1 MSTPEAVQSAPA
13 PDATAVD
20 PFGRSPLAQAVL
32 ALPALLYRGAIRLRN
47 GLYDRGLLPSTR
59 LAWPVVSIG
68 NLTVGGSGKTP
79 VTSSLA
85 GALLARGFAVG
96 IVSRGYGRAGR
107 DPVLVSSGERL
118 LAGPDAAG
126 DEPVL
131 LALAHPRAVV
141 AVAADRRAAFGL
153 LPDRPVPRVVL
164 LDDAFQHRAV
174 ARDLD
179 LLLVDGEA
187 PFGNG
192 RILPFGPL
200 REPISGMR
208 RADALVVTRGD
219 GAIPPAL
226 RAALERHHPNAPIF
240 HARIVPSRLVRT
252 DGPPLPLEA
261 LRGGAVFALSGIARP
276 DRFEADLG
284 RLGARLVGVRR
295 FPDHHRFSP
304 MERSAIQRD
313 ALASGAGMIVT
324 TEKDLVRLAAA
335 ITAPDSPAVALT
347 GPPLVALAIEARFP
361 QEADLARFVEERLG
375 RSPAAPGRSSPIAP
389 GRPAGA

>member
-1 MSTPEAVQSAPA
+1 MSPSEAVRP
-13 PDATAVD
+13 D
-20 PFGRSPLAQAVL
+20 PFRRSPLADAAL

-47 GLYDRGLLPSTR
+47 GLYDRGLLPSAS

-68 NLTVGGSGKTP
+68 NLTVGGTGKTP

-85 GALLARGFAVG
+85 GALLGRGFAVG

-107 DPVLVSSGERL
+107 APVLVSDGARL
-118 LAGPDAAG
+118 LAGPEAAG

-131 LALAHPRAVV
+131 LAQAHPRAVV
-141 AVAADRRAAFGL
+141 AVAADRRVAFGL
-153 LPDRPVPRVVL
+153 LPERPIPRVVL
-164 LDDAFQHRAV
+164 LDDAFQHRAT
-174 ARDLD
+174 ARDVD

-219 GAIPPAL
+219 GACPPAL

-240 HARIVPSRLVRT
+240 HARIVPSRLVRP
-252 DGPPLPLEA
+252 DEPSLPLEA
-261 LRGGAVFALSGIARP
+261 LRGQAVFALSGIARP

-284 RLGARLVGVRR
+284 RLGARVVGTRR
-295 FPDHHRFSP
+295 FPDHHRFSA
-304 MERSAIQRD
+304 MERRTIERD
-313 ALASGAGMIVT
+313 ALASGAAMIVT
-324 TEKDLVRLAAA
+324 TEKDLVRLLAAF
-335 ITAPDSPAVALT
+335 TAPDAPAVALT
-347 GPPLVALAIEARFP
+347 GRPLVALAIEASFP
-361 QEADLARFVEERLG
+361 READLARFVEERLR
-375 RSPAAPGRSSPIAP
+375 RSPAATRQ
-389 GRPAGA
+389 PAHA

>member
-1 MSTPEAVQSAPA
+1 VSPHEAAEPWPT
-13 PDATAVD
+13 PDATAGD
-20 PFGRSPLAQAVL
+20 PFRRSPLAHAAL
-32 ALPALLYRGAIRLRN
+32 ALPALLYRGAVRLRN
-47 GLYDRGLLPSTR
+47 GLYDRGVLTPAT

-85 GALLARGFAVG
+85 GALLGRGFAVG
-96 IVSRGYGRAGR
+96 IVSRGYGRTGKT
-107 DPVLVSSGERL
+107 PVLVSDGARL
-118 LAGPDAAG
+118 LAGPAAAG

-131 LALAHPRAVV
+131 LAQAHPGAVV
-141 AVAADRRAAFGL
+141 AVAADRRVAFGL
-153 LPDRPVPRVVL
+153 LPEKPVPRVVL

-240 HARIVPSRLVRT
+240 HARIVPSRLVRP
-252 DGPPLPLEA
+252 DEPPLPLEA
-261 LRGGAVFALSGIARP
+261 LRGAAVFALSGIARP

-284 RLGARLVGVRR
+284 RLGARLVGARR
-295 FPDHHRFSP
+295 FPDHHRFSAT
-304 MERSAIQRD
+304 EFVAIQRD
-313 ALASGAGMIVT
+313 ALASGAAMIVT
-324 TEKDLVRLAAA
+324 TEKDLVRLVAATSDA
-335 ITAPDSPAVALT
+335 DSPSVAWT

-361 QEADLARFVEERLG
+361 PEADLARFVEERLRRPRSAPG
-375 RSPAAPGRSSPIAP
+375 HSPAAPR
-389 GRPAGA
+389 RPANA

>member
-1 MSTPEAVQSAPA
+1 VSTSEAVQP
-13 PDATAVD
+13 D
-20 PFGRSPLAQAVL
+20 PFGRSPLAQAAL

-47 GLYDRGLLPSTR
+47 RLYDRGLLPAAR

-68 NLTVGGSGKTP
+68 NLTVGGVGKTP
-79 VTSSLA
+79 VTSALA
-85 GALLARGFAVG
+85 GALLDRGFAVG

-107 DPVLVSSGERL
+107 APVLVSDGARL
-118 LAGPDAAG
+118 LAGPEAAG

-131 LALAHPRAVV
+131 LAQAHPRAVV
-141 AVAADRRAAFGL
+141 AVAADRRRAFGL
-153 LPDRPVPRVVL
+153 LPERPAPRVVL

-192 RILPFGPL
+192 RIVPFGPL

-219 GAIPPAL
+219 GACPPAL

-240 HARIVPSRLVRT
+240 HARIVPSRLVRP
-252 DGPPLPLEA
+252 DEPSLPLEA
-261 LRGGAVFALSGIARP
+261 LRGQAVFALSGIARP

-284 RLGARLVGVRR
+284 RLGARVVGTRR
-295 FPDHHRFSP
+295 FPDHHRFSA
-304 MERSAIQRD
+304 MERLAIDRD
-313 ALASGAGMIVT
+313 ALASGAAMIVT
-324 TEKDLVRLAAA
+324 TEKDLVRLSAA
-335 ITAPDSPAVALT
+335 ITAPDAPAVVLT
-347 GPPLVALAIEARFP
+347 GPPLVALAIQADFP
-361 QEADLARFVEERLG
+361 HEADLARFVEERLR
-375 RSPAAPGRSSPIAP
+375 RSPAATR
-389 GRPAGA
+389 RPAHA

>member
-1 MSTPEAVQSAPA
+1 MSAHEAVEAAPA
-13 PDATAVD
+13 PDAAAGD
-20 PFGRSPLAQAVL
+20 PFRRSALAQAAL

-47 GLYDRGLLPSTR
+47 GLYDRGLLSSAG

-96 IVSRGYGRAGR
+96 IVSRGYGRTSQ
-107 DPVLVSSGERL
+107 DPVLVSDGARL
-118 LAGPDAAG
+118 LAGPEAAG

-131 LALAHPRAVV
+131 LAQAHPKALV
-141 AVAADRRAAFGL
+141 AVAARRRVAFGL
-153 LPDRPVPRVVL
+153 LPERPVPRVVL

-179 LLLVDGEA
+179 LLLVDGES

-240 HARIVPSRLVRT
+240 HARIVPSRLVR
-252 DGPPLPLEA
+252 DAGPPLPLEA
-261 LRGGAVFALSGIARP
+261 LRGQAVFAVSGIARP

-284 RLGARLVGVRR
+284 RLGTRLAGARR
-295 FPDHHRFSP
+295 FADHHRFSA
-304 MERSAIQRD
+304 MERAAIQRE
-313 ALASGAGMIVT
+313 ALASGATMIVT
-324 TEKDLVRLAAA
+324 TEKDLVRLSAA
-335 ITAPDSPAVALT
+335 ITAPDAPAVSLA

-361 QEADLARFVEERLG
+361 QEADLVRFVEERLQRLAAASG
-375 RSPAAPGRSSPIAP
+375 RSAAAPS
-389 GRPAGA
+389 RPASA

>member
-1 MSTPEAVQSAPA
+1 MSAPGVAEPASA
-13 PDATAVD
+13 PDPGVARD
-20 PFGRSPLAQAVL
+20 PFRRSPLAQAVL
-32 ALPALLYRGAIRLRN
+32 ALPAFLYRGAVRLRN
-47 GLYDRGLLPSTR
+47 GLYDGGLLKPAGLS
-59 LAWPVVSIG
+59 WPVVSIG

-85 GALLARGFAVG
+85 GTLLARGFAVG
-96 IVSRGYGRAGR
+96 IVSRGYGRDGR
-107 DPVLVSSGERL
+107 APVLVSDGRRL

-131 LALAHPRAVV
+131 LARAHPGAVV
-141 AVAADRRAAFGL
+141 AVAADRRVAFGL
-153 LPDRPVPRVVL
+153 LPARPAPRVVL

-219 GAIPPAL
+219 GACPPAL

-240 HARIVPSRLVRT
+240 HARIVPSRLVRPE
-252 DGPPLPLEA
+252 GPPLPLEA
-261 LRGGAVFALSGIARP
+261 LRGRAVFALSGIARP
-276 DRFEADLG
+276 DRFEADLAG
-284 RLGARLVGVRR
+284 LGARLVGARR
-295 FPDHHRFSP
+295 FPDHHRFSATD
-304 MERSAIQRD
+304 RQAIPRD
-313 ALASGAGMIVT
+313 ALAARAEMIVT
-324 TEKDLVRLAAA
+324 TEKDLVRWIRPGVAEGPPDAEAA
-335 ITAPDSPAVALT
+335 TER
-347 GPPLVALAIEARFP
+347 PPLVALGIEARFP
-361 QEADLARFVEERLG
+361 READLARFVEERLR
-375 RSPAAPGRSSPIAP
+375 RSPAASRG
-389 GRPAGA
+389 PANA

>member
-1 MSTPEAVQSAPA
+1 MREHEAAQPARTPDVT
-13 PDATAVD
+13 ATD
-20 PFGRSPLAQAVL
+20 PFRRSPLAQAAL
-32 ALPALLYRGAIRLRN
+32 ALPALLYRGAVRLRN
-47 GLYDRGLLPSTR
+47 GLYDRGVLHPAS

-96 IVSRGYGRAGR
+96 IVSRGYGRAGSA
-107 DPVLVSSGERL
+107 PVLVSDGARL
-118 LAGPDAAG
+118 LAGPEAAG

-131 LALAHPRAVV
+131 LAQAHPRAVV
-141 AVAADRRAAFGL
+141 AVAADRRMAFGL
-153 LPDRPVPRVVL
+153 LPEKPAPRVLL

-174 ARDLD
+174 ARDVD

-219 GAIPPAL
+219 GAVPPAL

-240 HARIVPSRLVRT
+240 HARIVPSRLVRP
-252 DGPPLPLEA
+252 DEPPLPLDA
-261 LRGGAVFALSGIARP
+261 LRGRAVFALSGIARP
-276 DRFEADLG
+276 DRFEADLR
-284 RLGARLVGVRR
+284 RLGARLVGARR
-295 FPDHHRFSP
+295 FADHHRFSAT
-304 MERSAIQRD
+304 ERAAIQRD
-313 ALASGAGMIVT
+313 ALASGAELIVT
-324 TEKDLVRLAAA
+324 TEKDLVRLDAA
-335 ITAPDSPAVALT
+335 ISASDSPAVART
-347 GPPLVALAIEARFP
+347 GPPLIALAIEARFP
-361 QEADLARFVEERLG
+361 QEADLARFVEERLQRLAAAHG
-375 RSPAAPGRSSPIAP
+375 HSSAAPS
-389 GRPAGA
+389 RPVSA